1 MQIFPWMTVK
11 SATCEF
17 LEGDELC
24 HGLKLLHHGGV
35 AGEVARQDLRELGPH
50 LLN

>member
-1 MQIFPWMTVK
+1 LFSHV
-11 SATCEF
+11 ERDN
-17 LEGDELC
+17 LELQVIDHLR
-24 HGLKLLHHGGV
+24 LLHHGGV